1 MKQMR
6 QLDKLIETY
15 NMENFKDDVLA
26 EIEETKEEA
35 EYESQPKRRI
45 IEEVLALVLKMQ
57 D

>member
-1 MKQMR
+1 MR